1 MKKLYKWLF
10 ILFCFI
16 AAIASYLAGSV
27 RGFGIFI
34 VLGVLFEMG
43 FWIGILKIKT
53 TRSNDTKEAEEE
65 A

>member
-16 AAIASYLAGSV
+16 AAIASYSAGSV
-27 RGFGIFI
+27 RGFGVFI
-34 VLGVLFEMG
+34 ILGVLFEMG

-53 TRSNDTKEAEEE
+53 KDPKESEGEI
-65 A
+65 